1 MIFFSKEK
9 RAKQIRTQWDR
20 IGRLKFVLAGT
31 VSYFNFSPRDRTPVV
46 TALSPPPTPPPGG
59 LGKLPYKIDG
69 GASQKIRFEPQ
80 NERNMGVAQANYLT
94 PEAAMSQSRI

>member
-1 MIFFSKEK
+1 MRSDWEAEIC
-9 RAKQIRTQWDR
+9 
-20 IGRLKFVLAGT
+20 L
-31 VSYFNFSPRDRTPVV
+31 DRTPVV
-46 TALSPPPTPPPGG
+46 TARPPPPPPPGG

-69 GASQKIRFEPQ
+69 GASQKIRIEPQ